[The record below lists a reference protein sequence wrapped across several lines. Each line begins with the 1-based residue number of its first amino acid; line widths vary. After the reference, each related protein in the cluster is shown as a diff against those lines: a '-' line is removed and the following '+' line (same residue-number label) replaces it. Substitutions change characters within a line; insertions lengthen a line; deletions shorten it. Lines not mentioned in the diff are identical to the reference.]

1 MAECNKLCQT
11 LKWMMNNYESISE
24 PSQEELRTASY
35 SINLE

>member
-11 LKWMMNNYESISE
+11 LKWMMNNESISE